1 MKLLKN
7 KKFWAITLGVTLVG
21 AGVVAVAAS
30 CSSSNV
36 KSKLSSQLVKSKDE
50 KSFYAVYDIENFD
63 DLTENDK
70 KALNET
76 EFNVAITSVENKTEN
91 ATIKGHLLNKKIYVK
106 LPREPKAKEQLTI
119 INKGG
124 LLKTASLAL
133 PDNLNYQTEKVDFK
147 STHTPEPTP
156 TPTPAPKEDKAV
168 VSNVEFSDV
177 DAKAKTAKVKLTF
190 ALVVQL
196 KDESQKLL
204 KLTLTK
210 DSETKEVD
218 LVLSEDK
225 LSATADLSELKEGI
239 YKVSKLT
246 LNNVEVSLS
255 DEIKNKEL
263 KVELTSTSQPGS
275 SETQKLLVKSVEF
288 NNTTTNKA
296 TIKLTFETLNLKE
309 EDKNKFSIALQKST
323 DDTRE
328 ENAKIEKVE
337 FNNEQKTVELT
348 INGLTKKTKYKLQWL
363 SFDSNTLDISKLKN
377 KEFETL
383 SETNGSGS
391 ASGSGAQSGNG
402 SGSASGS
409 GAQSGNGSGS
419 ASGSGAQSG
428 NGSGSASGSGAQ
440 SGNGSGSASGSG
452 AQSGNGSG
460 SASGSGAQSGNGSGS
475 ASGSG
480 AQSGN
485 GSGSASGSGAQSGNG
500 SGSASGSGAQSGNG
514 SGSASGSG
522 AQSGN
527 GSGSASGSGAQSG
540 NGSGSA
546 SGSK

>member
-1 MKLLKN
+1 M
-7 KKFWAITLGVTLVG
+7 
-21 AGVVAVAAS
+21 
-30 CSSSNV
+30 
-36 KSKLSSQLVKSKDE
+36 
-50 KSFYAVYDIENFD
+50 
-63 DLTENDK
+63 
-70 KALNET
+70 
-76 EFNVAITSVENKTEN
+76 
-91 ATIKGHLLNKKIYVK
+91 
-106 LPREPKAKEQLTI
+106 
-119 INKGG
+119 
-124 LLKTASLAL
+124 
-133 PDNLNYQTEKVDFK
+133 NYQTEKVDF
-147 STHTPEPTP
+147 ENTP
-156 TPTPAPKEDKAV
+156 TPTPNPQPTPTPKEDKAV

-190 ALVVQL
+190 ASIVQL
-196 KDESQKLL
+196 KDESQKSL

-210 DSETKEVD
+210 DSETKEFD
-218 LVLSEDK
+218 LLLSEDK
-225 LSATADLSELKEGI
+225 LNATADLSELKEGT

-246 LNNVEVSLS
+246 LNGNEVSLS

-263 KVELTSTSQPGS
+263 KVELTSTSQSGS

-288 NNTTTNKA
+288 NNTTTNKT

-309 EDKNKFSIALQKST
+309 EDKNKFSIALQKQI

-328 ENAKIEKVE
+328 ENTKIEKVE

-348 INGLTKKTKYKLQWL
+348 INGLTKKTKYKLQGL
-363 SFDSNTLDISKLKN
+363 SFDSNTLDISKLQN

-485 GSGSASGSGAQSGNG
+485 GSGSASGS
-500 SGSASGSGAQSGNG
+500 
-514 SGSASGSG
+514 
-522 AQSGN
+522 
-527 GSGSASGSGAQSG
+527 
-540 NGSGSA
+540 
-546 SGSK
+546 K